1 MESSLNVIHDLFT
14 KYKDDPY
21 MIERMNQYICSRLPK
36 IFESFQSQRLSNKS
50 YEEQMQLEQDTFIH
64 NFLKKAQYYY
74 ISASEKFVV
83 YDGISYSI
91 ISEDDIL
98 QDVLS
103 SISKNRALIPW
114 KKSTKVHIMAKI
126 KGSSLL
132 KTIPNS
138 ETIQTVLDLL
148 YPAIFSK
155 KTEAKYFLTVIGD
168 ALLKNHMDIIH
179 FIDAKSKS
187 FLRELNNL
195 CQIYLGTNVTGTF
208 KHKYYEHDYNLSR
221 LMRIS
226 DGVSNENIWRPIIG
240 SYFLDIICVA
250 AHYSIRFSSSDEYIS
265 EASNDCILSQ
275 YVFYLRDHEGPH
287 KVVSNF
293 LSLYVEKKEG
303 HTISWKNMLF
313 LWKHFLVKHE
323 LPAIIF
329 QNNLKQMLVQLCVS
343 KITPSP
349 PVYNSFANFMSDN
362 EQRPPNSLLEI
373 IKNVEYD
380 ESSDSF
386 IGLSSKYM
394 PAIQS
399 FLQFWSDTMVISES
413 ESDLELGEIVMLFK
427 RFCIQSRIV
436 TNTMSE
442 SQMVEM
448 ITYYYPD
455 IVVED
460 SKYIHGV
467 MCRSW
472 NKKEDIED
480 SLEALRTF
488 ESDNKTYISHISFY
502 EAYQFYCKHQ
512 RLTQPTGM
520 IVSKNY
526 FEKYLVDNLGEYI
539 IDDAMISSYWISPL
553 EIS

>member
-1 MESSLNVIHDLFT
+1 MESSIDVIRDLFS
-14 KYKDDPY
+14 KYTDDPY
-21 MIERMNQYICSRLPK
+21 MIERMNQYICVRLPK
-36 IFESFQSQRLSNKS
+36 LFESFQTQRLSNKT
-50 YEEQMQLEQDTFIH
+50 YEEKMQLEQDTFIQ
-64 NFLKKAQYYY
+64 NFLKKSQYYY
-74 ISASEKFVV
+74 IAASEKFFF
-83 YDGISYSI
+83 YDGISYSVV
-91 ISEDDIL
+91 SEDDIL

-138 ETIQTVLDLL
+138 ETIQNVLDVLC
-148 YPAIFSK
+148 PVIFSK
-155 KTEAKYFLTVIGD
+155 KTEVKYFLSIIGD
-168 ALLKNHMDIIH
+168 ALFKNCIDVIH
-179 FIDAKSKS
+179 FIDPKSKS

-195 CQIYLGTNVTGTF
+195 CQIYLGSNVTGTF
-208 KHKYYEHDYNLSR
+208 KHKYYEHDYKLSR
-221 LMRIS
+221 LTRIA
-226 DGVSNENIWRPIIG
+226 DGASNEHIWRPILG
-240 SYFLDIICVA
+240 THFLDIICVA
-250 AHYSIRFSSSDEYIS
+250 AHYSVRFSSSDEYLL
-265 EASNDCILSQ
+265 EASNDVVLIP
-275 YVFYLRDHEGPH
+275 YVFYLRDHSTPE
-287 KVVSNF
+287 KIISNF

-313 LWKHFLVKHE
+313 LWKHFLIKHE

-329 QNNLKQMLVQLCVS
+329 QNNLKQMLVQLCIS

-349 PVYNSFANFMSDN
+349 PIYNSFATFMSDN
-362 EQRPPNSLLEI
+362 EQRAPNSLLEI

-380 ESSDSF
+380 ESTDSF

-399 FLQFWSDTMVISES
+399 FLQFWSDTMILSES
-413 ESDLELGEIVMLFK
+413 EYDLELGEIVILFK
-427 RFCIQSRIV
+427 RFCLQSGIV

-442 SQMVEM
+442 HQMVEM

-455 IVVED
+455 IVIED
-460 SKYIHGV
+460 GKYIHGV
-467 MCRSW
+467 MCSSW

-488 ESDNKTYISHISFY
+488 ESDNKTYGSHISFY

-512 RLTQPTGM
+512 RMTEPAGM

-526 FEKYLVDNLGEYI
+526 FEKYLIDNLGEYI
-539 IDDAMISSYWISPL
+539 IDDAMISPYWIA
-553 EIS
+553 

>member
-1 MESSLNVIHDLFT
+1 MDSSLDIIRDLFT
-14 KYKDDPY
+14 KYNDDPY
-21 MIERMNQYICSRLPK
+21 MIDRMNQYICFRLPK
-36 IFESFQSQRLSNKS
+36 LFESFQSQRLSNKT
-50 YEEQMQLEQDTFIH
+50 YEEQMQLEQDTFIQS
-64 NFLKKAQYYY
+64 FLKKTQYYY
-74 ISASEKFVV
+74 IATSEKFFV
-83 YDGISYSI
+83 YNGLSYSVV
-91 ISEDDIL
+91 SEDDIL

-103 SISKNRALIPW
+103 SISKNRLLIPW

-138 ETIQTVLDLL
+138 ETIQAVLDVL
-148 YPAIFSK
+148 YPAIFLK

-168 ALLKNHMDIIH
+168 ALFKNRVDLIH
-179 FIDAKSKS
+179 FIDPKSKA

-195 CQIYLGTNVTGTF
+195 CQIYLGANVTGTF
-208 KHKYYEHDYNLSR
+208 KHKYHEHDYKLSR
-221 LMRIS
+221 LIRIS
-226 DGVSNENIWRPIIG
+226 DGAGNENIWRPIIG

-265 EASNDCILSQ
+265 EASNDGVLSQ
-275 YVFYLRDHEGPH
+275 YIFYLRDHETPQ
-287 KVVSNF
+287 KVVSEF
-293 LSLYVEKKEG
+293 LSLYVEKKDG
-303 HTISWKNMLF
+303 HMISWKNMLF
-313 LWKHFLVKHE
+313 LWKHFLTKHE

-329 QNNLKQMLVQLCVS
+329 QNNLKQMLVQLCIS

-349 PVYNSFANFMSDN
+349 PVYNSFTNFMSDHDHR
-362 EQRPPNSLLEI
+362 EPNSLLDI

-380 ESSDSF
+380 ESNDSF

-399 FLQFWSDTMVISES
+399 FLQFWSDTMILSES
-413 ESDLELGEIVMLFK
+413 ESDLELGEIVILFK
-427 RFCIQSRIV
+427 RFCLQSRIV

-467 MCRSW
+467 MCSSW

-488 ESDNKTYISHISFY
+488 ESENKTYGSHISFY
-502 EAYQFYCKHQ
+502 EAYQFYCKHK
-512 RLTQPTGM
+512 RLTEPAGM

-526 FEKYLVDNLGEYI
+526 FEKYLIDNLGEYI
-539 IDDAMISSYWISPL
+539 IDDAMISSYWIA
-553 EIS
+553 